1 MTPVHP
7 IEGSVTV
14 HVVTAAMQ
22 SEKYIFSKRG
32 DNSRL
37 ILYPYHADN
46 FQEVMCYWELLS

>member
-1 MTPVHP
+1 MTPEHP
-7 IEGSVTV
+7 NEGGATV

-46 FQEVMCYWELLS
+46 FQEVMCY